1 MKRPIRTKSSLKTAA
16 LQNNKPLSKRPD
28 GKRAKAGRPAHVP
41 DDWHRSK
48 VTTFAS
54 VGYNEEQIAGYL
66 KISSDTL
73 HKYYRR
79 ELAYATMDMLGVAK
93 KGLALAL
100 KEKKPWAICFVL
112 KTRGRKL
119 HNGEGWLERTEITG
133 ANGKALI
140 PEIDITK
147 LTDEQLIK
155 LREAQ
160 SLLASIAPALT
171 TGTRD
176 SAESD

>member
-16 LQNNKPLSKRPD
+16 LKTKTSPK
-28 GKRAKAGRPAHVP
+28 KKMGRPAHIP
-41 DDWHRSK
+41 DEWHRKK
-48 VTTFAS
+48 VENFAAA
-54 VGYNEEQIAGYL
+54 GYSEEEIAGYL
-66 KISSDTL
+66 KFSVDTL
-73 HKYYRR
+73 RKYYKRQ
-79 ELAYATMDMLGVAK
+79 LAYASMDMVGMARR
-93 KGLALAL
+93 GLAQAL
-100 KEKKPWAICFVL
+100 REKKTWAICFVL

-147 LTDEQLIK
+147 LTDDQLIK